1 MEADTASRKDLF
13 RRKDLHFLEGAA
25 TAEHL
30 ASQQVDTVGR
40 NRKELSSDRQFHLAD
55 TVASNPKEQF
65 RDQHHQLVVAITA
78 AHRKY
83 PAKDHRL
90 HPEAVTLSRHQEQQ
104 LQGLLLLPA
113 ATVAPVNKAADTPLW
128 RNDPFNDL
136 QFRRE
141 EITAVEAVSKEAD
154 TVVKFKDRRPQDHQR
169 HQAVVMAAV
178 ANKEVDTAVL
188 RPKFSDLLP
197 DLVMAAVAVE
207 EQQLH
212 VLLHVLPLDTEED
225 LQQTSSPSHQLLPVE
240 AVTAVDHSLVH
251 QLLVD
256 TVTEHHLT
264 SQFK

>member
-83 PAKDHRL
+83 PVKDHRL

-104 LQGLLLLPA
+104 RKGLLLLPA
-113 ATVAPVNKAADTPLW
+113 ATVAPVNKAADTPLG

-154 TVVKFKDRRPQDHQR
+154 TVVNFKDQRPQDHQR

-188 RPKFSDLLP
+188 QPKFSDLLP
-197 DLVMAAVAVE
+197 DLVMAAAAEE
-207 EQQLH
+207 EQQ
-212 VLLHVLPLDTEED
+212 LHVLPLDTEEEF
-225 LQQTSSPSHQLLPVE
+225 QQISSPSHQLLPVE
-240 AVTAVDHSLVH
+240 AVTAVDHSLAH

-256 TVTEHHLT
+256 PVTEHHLT